1 MSAGS
6 GEGELPP
13 DQPQP
18 WGGGGLH
25 AGHQPLARSECGEES
40 SRAAILTEVLR
51 PEMSALVMQKTKEC
65 NCILTWRITFIHKF
79 YPSPRLMR
87 LKNADTDHIA
97 LLSSM
102 LWLQS
107 ISILQPDRHLPLT
120 LSLPSSFPFSILI
133 NNVFGSME
141 ILKPFRGEILDIG
154 HLDCKNDIIECR
166 HNWCCQPHIPIF

>member
-1 MSAGS
+1 M
-6 GEGELPP
+6 LI
-13 DQPQP
+13 Q
-18 WGGGGLH
+18 
-25 AGHQPLARSECGEES
+25 
-40 SRAAILTEVLR
+40 T
-51 PEMSALVMQKTKEC
+51 
-65 NCILTWRITFIHKF
+65 
-79 YPSPRLMR
+79 
-87 LKNADTDHIA
+87 IA

-141 ILKPFRGEILDIG
+141 ILKPFRGEILNIG

-166 HNWCCQPHIPIF
+166 NNWCCQPHMWMCQYWTPMFVYICHVLSKYLIDPGIIYIVMRRQLLQTKPSTRIRARRKCMKEQMI